1 VPELPEVEVVRRD
14 LEKEILGRK
23 IRTAEVRNTKNA
35 MRIIRRHRRRKDFED
50 ALVGRK
56 IWRIDRRGKY
66 LILHLDN
73 STILV
78 AHLGMSGQLILS
90 RVSVPMEN
98 HTHVVLDF
106 ASGDQLRYI
115 DPRSF
120 GEMFVATPS
129 EVGQITE
136 LERLGLDPL
145 EQPLTWQY
153 FSETLMLRRTKLKTL
168 LMDQRFICGIG
179 NIYSDEILFAAGL
192 RHDRPSETLGPSEV
206 RRLYRAI
213 QDILQEAI
221 RYRGTSTEDE
231 QYRDLYGAMG
241 EFQQFLKVYQREG
254 QACRRCRTLI
264 KRVRWS
270 NRSTYY
276 CPQCQV

>member
-1 VPELPEVEVVRRD
+1 MPELPEVEVVRRD
-14 LEKEILGRK
+14 LEKEFLDRK

-35 MRIIRRHRRRKDFED
+35 MRIIRRHRRRKEFED

-56 IWRIDRRGKY
+56 IAKIDRRGKY
-66 LILHLDN
+66 LLLYLDN
-73 STILV
+73 GTILV

-90 RVSVPMEN
+90 RATLPMEN
-98 HTHVVLDF
+98 HTHVVLDLGR
-106 ASGDQLRYI
+106 GDQLRYV

-129 EVGQITE
+129 EMGQVTE
-136 LERLGLDPL
+136 LQKLGLDPL

-153 FSETLMLRRTKLKTL
+153 FSETLMLRRTKLKAL

-213 QDILQEAI
+213 QDILQDAI
-221 RYRGTSTEDE
+221 RHRGTSTEDE

-241 EFQQFLKVYQREG
+241 QFQQFLKVYQREG
-254 QACRRCRTLI
+254 QACHRCRTPI
-264 KRVRWS
+264 KRTRWS